1 MTSSRIATTPS
12 RITTLEQL
20 RASLSAALRLE
31 HSTIPPYLT
40 ALYSL
45 HPGTNTEAWH
55 ILRVVVVEE
64 ILHLSLAANVL
75 NAIGGTPDLT
85 GPDFVPAY
93 PVCLPDGETELAV
106 DLQAFSAEAVATF
119 LRIERP
125 GSAPSPALR
134 VVPRRRP
141 GRELLAASAV
151 IPPAEPGMRY
161 YSMGE
166 FYAEISRGIRHL
178 HEEYAADGR
187 ELFTGRPGLQI
198 APEHFYPGGGGE
210 AIRVTDL
217 GSALDALD
225 LVASQGEG
233 LGGGIYD
240 GAGELTHYYRFQQL
254 QLGRYYQQGDEPD
267 RPTGPEFETDWT
279 AAYPVMKNARLDDY
293 PLGSELHSAA
303 SEFNRTYA
311 GFLAFLTR
319 AFSGQPELLREAV
332 PRLFRLRNSIV
343 RLIRNPVP
351 GHPGVRAAPTFEPGL
366 AARSSSPGA
375 ASRARD

>member
-1 MTSSRIATTPS
+1 MTSTVLAPS

-20 RASLSAALRLE
+20 RAYLGAALRLE

-64 ILHLSLAANVL
+64 MLHLSLAANVV

-85 GPDFVPAY
+85 GPDFVPVY
-93 PVCLPDGETELAV
+93 PACLPDGETEFAV

-119 LRIERP
+119 LKIERP
-125 GSAPSPALR
+125 RPAPSPEVRL
-134 VVPRRRP
+134 VPRRRP
-141 GRELLAASAV
+141 GRPMLAVS
-151 IPPAEPGMRY
+151 PTEPGLRY
-161 YSMGE
+161 YSIGE
-166 FYAEISRGIRHL
+166 FYAEISQGVRRL

-187 ELFTGRPGLQI
+187 ELFTGDPGRQI
-198 APEHFYPGGGGE
+198 TPEYFYSGTGE

-225 LVASQGEG
+225 VVASQGEG

-240 GAGELTHYYRFQQL
+240 GVSELAHYYRFQQL
-254 QLGRYYQQGDEPD
+254 QLGRYYQKGDEPD

-279 AAYPVMKNARLDDY
+279 AVYPVLKNARLDDY
-293 PLGSELHSAA
+293 PQGSELYRAA
-303 SEFNRTYA
+303 REFNRTYA
-311 GFLAFLTR
+311 DFLEFLTR
-319 AFSGQPELLREAV
+319 AFSGQPELLLDAV
-332 PRLFRLRNSIV
+332 PRMFRLRNSIA
-343 RLIRNPVP
+343 RLIKNPVP
-351 GHPGVRAAPTFEPGL
+351 GRPGVHAAPTFEFAWLGEKSGDLP
-366 AARSSSPGA
+366 
-375 ASRARD
+375 

>member
-1 MTSSRIATTPS
+1 VTAS

-20 RASLSAALRLE
+20 RAYLHAALRLE

-75 NAIGGTPDLT
+75 NAVGGTPDLT
-85 GPDFVPAY
+85 GADFVPVY
-93 PVCLPDGETELAV
+93 PASLPDGGTEFAV

-125 GSAPSPALR
+125 GRAPSPAARL
-134 VVPRRRP
+134 VPRQRA
-141 GRELLAASAV
+141 GRQMLAVSP
-151 IPPAEPGMRY
+151 IEPAMRY

-166 FYAEISRGIRHL
+166 FYAEISRGIRRL

-187 ELFTGRPGLQI
+187 ELFTGDPGLQVT
-198 APEHFYPGGGGE
+198 PECFCSGGGE

-225 LVASQGEG
+225 LVANQGEG

-240 GAGELTHYYRFQQL
+240 GAGELAHYYRFQQL
-254 QLGRYYQQGDEPD
+254 KLGRYYQKGDEPD
-267 RPTGPEFETDWT
+267 GPTGPEFETDWT
-279 AAYPVMKNARLDDY
+279 AVYPVLKNARLDDY
-293 PLGSELHSAA
+293 PQGSELRNAA

-311 GFLAFLTR
+311 DFLAFLTT
-319 AFSGQPELLREAV
+319 AFSGQPGLLLEAM
-332 PRLFRLRNSIV
+332 PRMFRLRNSIA
-343 RLIRNPVP
+343 RLIKNPVP
-351 GHPGVRAAPTFEPGL
+351 GRPGVHAAPTFELAGLGERSRGL
-366 AARSSSPGA
+366 ALTLPA
-375 ASRARD
+375 